1 MTLDNIIS
9 SEATSVSSQVPKQGP
24 CLSLLHVIVTL
35 PCLVRDVPDQPDLL
49 PGDPVPAPAGVPVR
63 AVSLPAHHAG
73 PQSPLTVH
81 QLHGG
86 HDGGR
91 RLAGGRL

>member
-1 MTLDNIIS
+1 MTLDSIIS
-9 SEATSVSSQVPKQGP
+9 SKVISVSSIKART
-24 CLSLLHVIVTL
+24 LLLTLLNIIVTL

-73 PQSPLTVH
+73 PQSPLPVH

>member
-1 MTLDNIIS
+1 MTLDSIIS
-9 SEATSVSSQVPKQGP
+9 SKVISVSSIKART
-24 CLSLLHVIVTL
+24 LLLTLLNIIVTL